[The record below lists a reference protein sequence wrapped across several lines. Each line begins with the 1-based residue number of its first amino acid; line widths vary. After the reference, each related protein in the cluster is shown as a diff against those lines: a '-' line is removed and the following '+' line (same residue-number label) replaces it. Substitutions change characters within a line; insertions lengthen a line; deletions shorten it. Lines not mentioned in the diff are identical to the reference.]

1 MILLLLRCGLLPEQA
16 EAQRREQGDGVGEQ
30 LRRAA
35 DAHEQVID
43 GVVDD
48 GDAEQAEQ
56 ARRAERAAAPY
67 GRRTRPYT
75 LPQTMCIAPVPKP
88 RMSR

>member
-16 EAQRREQGDGVGEQ
+16 EAQRREQGDSVGEQ

-43 GVVDD
+43 GI
-48 GDAEQAEQ
+48 APTHSAN
-56 ARRAERAAAPY
+56 AAP
-67 GRRTRPYT
+67 RASRSVHSFRF
-75 LPQTMCIAPVPKP
+75 IVAPP
-88 RMSR
+88 

>member
-67 GRRTRPYT
+67 GA
-75 LPQTMCIAPVPKP
+75 QDAPVPKP

>member
-67 GRRTRPYT
+67 GAGRGRTRCRRRCASRPY
-75 LPQTMCIAPVPKP
+75 
-88 RMSR
+88 RSRG

>member
-1 MILLLLRCGLLPEQA
+1 MILLLLRCGLLPEQV

-35 DAHEQVID
+35 DAHEQGID

-56 ARRAERAAAPY
+56 TRRAERRLPHT

>member
-16 EAQRREQGDGVGEQ
+16 EAQHREQGDSVGEQ

-35 DAHEQVID
+35 DAHEQIID

-48 GDAEQAEQ
+48 GDAEQAEGTPRG
-56 ARRAERAAAPY
+56 AGGCPTRGA
-67 GRRTRPYT
+67 GRGRTR
-75 LPQTMCIAPVPKP
+75 C
-88 RMSR
+88 RR

>member
-1 MILLLLRCGLLPEQA
+1 MILLLLRCGLLPEQV
-16 EAQRREQGDGVGEQ
+16 EAQRREQGDSVGEQ

-56 ARRAERAAAPY
+56 AETAETAQPAETAPETPAAPA
-67 GRRTRPYT
+67 PEADADK
-75 LPQTMCIAPVPKP
+75 PQE
-88 RMSR
+88 

>member
-67 GRRTRPYT
+67 T